1 MKRMKVWGIALSVLL
16 LTGASVAFGQQG
28 TGQGRQGPRYYNP
41 ATETTVKGTIE
52 QVRQVNG
59 RKGWWTGTHLTLKT
73 AKETLDVHIGPSWFL
88 AEKKFSVAKGEQI
101 EVTGSK
107 IKYQGA
113 DAIIAREVKK
123 GKQVLVLRNAQG
135 IPEWSGGRRRY

>member
-1 MKRMKVWGIALSVLL
+1 VLL
-16 LTGASVAFGQQG
+16 LAGAPAAFGQQG
-28 TGQGRQGPRYYNP
+28 MGQGRQGPRYYNP
-41 ATETTVKGTIE
+41 ATETTVKGTVE

-59 RKGWWTGTHLTLKT
+59 GRGWWTGTHLTLKT

-88 AEKKFSVAKGEQI
+88 AEKKFSFAKGDQI

-113 DAIIAREVKK
+113 DALIAREVKK